1 MLQKILD
8 KYPLLFENS
17 RQVEKVSKG
26 FTNLVYDVA
35 DKYIIKICHKQANL
49 TALKK
54 EIAFYENNSKNP
66 YIPQMLAY
74 GFSLEDIPGYL
85 ILEKIKG
92 STLYQFWPNLTEE
105 ERKEIIA
112 KLVLFLK
119 SIHAIKG
126 KAYDWGN
133 YILAKIKTSFNKCSY
148 LFTTEDKELLAFGLN
163 RASSYLNST
172 SFCLVHADIHFDNIL
187 LTKQGKLYV
196 IDFEKSIFA
205 PKDYELDIIL
215 RMVRNPLKYASLA
228 DSKYIKAEDYQNI
241 VSYLEE
247 FYPEMFQE
255 KHLEIRLLIYDL
267 AANIRLVPEF
277 PQDQSLIM
285 VVKETI
291 KALGAELRKV
301 AYEEN

>member
-35 DKYIIKICHKQANL
+35 DKYIIKICHQQANL
-49 TALKK
+49 TDLKK

-92 STLYQFWPNLTEE
+92 STLYQVWPTLTEE

-126 KAYDWGN
+126 EAYDWGN

-163 RASSYLNST
+163 RASSYLDST

-247 FYPEMFQE
+247 FYPEIFQE